1 MIISIIKKNGSLKK
15 NPQLKINN
23 FKVFA
28 MKMVNIYET
37 SYVQLKRYFPIY
49 ESEEK
54 IKDRLRSK
62 GRGRSPGFDF
72 HIFKR
77 YATGNICACCL
88 IIYASKEETGEIK
101 S

>member
-1 MIISIIKKNGSLKK
+1 MILIIESGSFFKI
-15 NPQLKINN
+15 PQLKINN
-23 FKVFA
+23 FKAFA
-28 MKMVNIYET
+28 RKMVNIYET
-37 SYVQLKRYFPIY
+37 SCVQLKRYFHIY

-54 IKDRLRSK
+54 IKNRFRSK

-77 YATGNICACCL
+77 YATGNVCACCL
-88 IIYASKEETGEIK
+88 IIYASKEETGKIK

>member
-1 MIISIIKKNGSLKK
+1 MISLIIKSGGFLKI
-15 NPQLKINN
+15 PQLKINY
-23 FKVFA
+23 FKAFA
-28 MKMVNIYET
+28 IKMVNIYET
-37 SYVQLKRYFPIY
+37 SYVQLKRYCHIY

-54 IKDRLRSK
+54 IGKRFRSK

-77 YATGNICACCL
+77 YATGNVCACCL
-88 IIYASKEETGEIK
+88 IIYASKEETGKIK